1 MGGPWRPTQER
12 QTKFSGSHLPQR
24 PTCRKQTDR
33 LALCVVDSKKG
44 ILVCPASS
52 PTGSA
57 RAQEE
62 SMMRSLNIG
71 HWVALVC
78 MAALVA
84 SCGSTRETAWDTTS
98 ESVRLDDAA
107 RAEVAR
113 LMAAADAAWAN
124 RGDQA
129 QAKAAVDAWSKA
141 GEVDPTNAK
150 ALSELSHAIYFY
162 ADCHLRFDEENPQLY
177 KDTHEEGIKAA
188 ERALS
193 AMSPAFAEKMASGE
207 RIEDAISVLNKSA
220 VPALYWRSS
229 NMGRWAI
236 LESFATLLSY
246 KDEIRA
252 IMEFCL
258 DEDPLYWYQAPDR
271 YFGVFY
277 AKAPS
282 FAGGDMKKS
291 AAHFNVSID
300 AHPNYFGTRIL
311 MAEEWAVKE
320 DNRPLFEELVGYVQ
334 KADPNSIPAITP
346 ENTCEQRKANKLMA
360 EIDDIF

>member
-1 MGGPWRPTQER
+1 
-12 QTKFSGSHLPQR
+12 
-24 PTCRKQTDR
+24 
-33 LALCVVDSKKG
+33 
-44 ILVCPASS
+44 
-52 PTGSA
+52 
-57 RAQEE
+57 
-62 SMMRSLNIG
+62 
-71 HWVALVC
+71 

-98 ESVRLDDAA
+98 DSGQLDDAA
-107 RAEVAR
+107 QAQ
-113 LMAAADAAWAN
+113 AAQLLETASAAWAQ

-129 QAKAAVDAWSKA
+129 QAKAAVDAWTA
-141 GEVDPTNAK
+141 ATDLDPKNAT
-150 ALSELSHAIYFY
+150 ALTDLSHAIYYY
-162 ADCHLRFDEENPQLY
+162 ADCFLRPDEDNPKLY
-177 KDTHEEGIKAA
+177 KDTHEEGTKVA

-207 RIEDAISVLNKSA
+207 RIEEAIGVLNANA

-271 YFGVFY
+271 YFGIFY
-277 AKAPS
+277 AKAPG
-282 FAGGDMKKS
+282 FAGGDMKKA

-320 DNRPLFEELVGYVQ
+320 DNRPLFEELVNYVLTG
-334 KADPNSIPAITP
+334 DVNSIPEIIP
-346 ENTCEQRKANKLMA
+346 ENECEQRKAKKLMA
-360 EIDDIF
+360 DIDDIF

>member
-1 MGGPWRPTQER
+1 
-12 QTKFSGSHLPQR
+12 
-24 PTCRKQTDR
+24 
-33 LALCVVDSKKG
+33 
-44 ILVCPASS
+44 
-52 PTGSA
+52 
-57 RAQEE
+57 
-62 SMMRSLNIG
+62 MMRSLKIG

-84 SCGSTRETAWDTTS
+84 SCGSTRESAWDTTS
-98 ESVRLDDAA
+98 ESAQLDDAA
-107 RAEVAR
+107 RAQVAQ
-113 LMAAADAAWAN
+113 LMASAETAWAN

-129 QAKAAVDAWSKA
+129 QAKAAIDAWTKA
-141 GEVDPTNAK
+141 AEIDPRNTT
-150 ALSELSHAIYFY
+150 ALNELTHAIYFY
-162 ADCHLRFDEENPQLY
+162 SDCHLRFDEDNPDAY
-177 KDTHEEGIKAA
+177 KNSHEEGTRAA

-207 RIEDAISVLNKSA
+207 RIEEAISVLNASA

-229 NMGRWAI
+229 NLGRWAT

-258 DEDPLYWYQAPDR
+258 DEDPHYFYQGPDR

-277 AKAPS
+277 AKAPG

-291 AAHFNVSID
+291 AAHFNVAID
-300 AHPNYFGTRIL
+300 AHPNYLGTRIL

-320 DNRPLFEELVGYVQ
+320 DNRALFEELVNYVL
-334 KADPNSIPAITP
+334 KADPNAIPALVP
-346 ENTCEQRKANKLMA
+346 EAMCEKRKAKKLMA

>member
-1 MGGPWRPTQER
+1 
-12 QTKFSGSHLPQR
+12 
-24 PTCRKQTDR
+24 
-33 LALCVVDSKKG
+33 
-44 ILVCPASS
+44 
-52 PTGSA
+52 
-57 RAQEE
+57 
-62 SMMRSLNIG
+62 
-71 HWVALVC
+71 

-98 ESVRLDDAA
+98 DSTQLDDAA
-107 RAEVAR
+107 QKKVVQLLETAS
-113 LMAAADAAWAN
+113 AAWAN
-124 RGDQA
+124 RGDEA
-129 QAKAAVDAWSKA
+129 QAKAAVDAWTA
-141 GEVDPTNAK
+141 ATDLDPKNAQ
-150 ALSELSHAIYFY
+150 ALTDLSHAIYYY
-162 ADCHLRFDEENPQLY
+162 ADCFLRPDEDNQDLY
-177 KDTHEEGIKAA
+177 KDTHESGTRAA

-207 RIEDAISVLNKSA
+207 RIEEAISVLNANA

-271 YFGVFY
+271 YFGIFY
-277 AKAPS
+277 AKAPG
-282 FAGGDMKKS
+282 FAGGDMKAS

-300 AHPNYFGTRIL
+300 AHPNYFSTYIL

-320 DNRPLFEELVGYVQ
+320 DNRPLFEELVNYVING
-334 KADPNSIPAITP
+334 DVNSIPAIIA
-346 ENTCEQRKANKLMA
+346 ENQCEQRKAHKLMA